1 MIKNKSQVNKDLLDS
16 LKKEEF
22 SDIKIEALDGEVKA
36 NKTILSIRSEYF
48 SRMLS
53 PNNNFRESSTG
64 RVKLP
69 YPKVVVEKVVT
80 YLYSGEMDCD
90 DMELGPLLDL
100 MELLKMINL
109 TEEVKQVER
118 YTDDKIFRRGFF
130 FQDCLKNLEKSFKIR
145 SGTIWFDLIMF
156 LRWNLDEICDLE
168 EVAILSDDA
177 IFELLLFSSEEHED
191 EEEDK
196 EQTVLRFKTYVTWL
210 SVNSMTADSSM
221 KECLLYSF
229 NFDHFTVSELA
240 TDVKNSGLYPSDK
253 IIQRMDQLFKEQE
266 DELEALKMENSALK
280 EKTKKQKKRKLR

>member
-53 PNNNFRESSTG
+53 PNNNFRESSNG

-100 MELLKMINL
+100 MELLKMMNL

-118 YTDDKIFRRGFF
+118 YTDDKIYRSCSGFGGNY
-130 FQDCLKNLEKSFKIR
+130 C
-145 SGTIWFDLIMF
+145 
-156 LRWNLDEICDLE
+156 C
-168 EVAILSDDA
+168 
-177 IFELLLFSSEEHED
+177 
-191 EEEDK
+191 
-196 EQTVLRFKTYVTWL
+196 Y
-210 SVNSMTADSSM
+210 NS
-221 KECLLYSF
+221 
-229 NFDHFTVSELA
+229 
-240 TDVKNSGLYPSDK
+240 
-253 IIQRMDQLFKEQE
+253 
-266 DELEALKMENSALK
+266 
-280 EKTKKQKKRKLR
+280 TKA